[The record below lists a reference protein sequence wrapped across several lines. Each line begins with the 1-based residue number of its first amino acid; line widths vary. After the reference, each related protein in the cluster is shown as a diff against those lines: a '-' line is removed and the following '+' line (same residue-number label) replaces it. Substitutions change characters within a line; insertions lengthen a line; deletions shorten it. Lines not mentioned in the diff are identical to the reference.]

1 MEITSRYCKESIKP
15 FDLSRPPLMRAKL
28 IKIDDNRHILVINFH
43 HIISDGVSQGI
54 LMNEILELYSNV
66 PLPEVNVQ
74 YKDYVEWNHTFN
86 QSAAMK
92 KQEAY
97 WLDVYRDIPSKLDFP
112 YDYKRHH
119 IDTFEGSSVFL
130 EMERELSDHIR
141 KLAKHTGT
149 TLYTVMLSAY
159 YVLLN
164 KYTNQTDIVV
174 GTAAAGRLHPDLQD
188 VFGVFVNTLA
198 LRNEIDTSNSFKEF
212 LQQTKERTIAAFDNS
227 EYPFDDL
234 IRKLNGVRE
243 SNRNPLFDTMFVLED
258 ARMFTKQKGDVKL
271 SPIIFELDNA
281 KFDMIFNVLDFEQKI
296 VLNIE
301 YSTNLFKE
309 ETIQK
314 IAEDYFRILEEVSEN
329 LDVTLHQI
337 DMISRQEKRTLLESF
352 NHTKTAYPKGK
363 AIHQLFEE
371 QVNRIPDHTA
381 VVFEDQN

>member
-1 MEITSRYCKESIKP
+1 
-15 FDLSRPPLMRAKL
+15 
-28 IKIDDNRHILVINFH
+28 
-43 HIISDGVSQGI
+43 
-54 LMNEILELYSNV
+54 
-66 PLPEVNVQ
+66 
-74 YKDYVEWNHTFN
+74 
-86 QSAAMK
+86 MK

-130 EMERELSDHIR
+130 EMEQELSDHIR

>member
-1 MEITSRYCKESIKP
+1 
-15 FDLSRPPLMRAKL
+15 
-28 IKIDDNRHILVINFH
+28 
-43 HIISDGVSQGI
+43 
-54 LMNEILELYSNV
+54 
-66 PLPEVNVQ
+66 
-74 YKDYVEWNHTFN
+74 
-86 QSAAMK
+86 
-92 KQEAY
+92 
-97 WLDVYRDIPSKLDFP
+97 
-112 YDYKRHH
+112 
-119 IDTFEGSSVFL
+119 
-130 EMERELSDHIR
+130 SDHIR
-141 KLAKHTGT
+141 KLAKHNGT

-198 LRNEIDTSNSFKEF
+198 LRNEVDTSYSCKEF

-301 YSTNLFKE
+301 YSTSLFKE

-329 LDVTLHQI
+329 LDVALHQI

-371 QVNRIPDHTA
+371 QAKRIPDHTA
-381 VVFEDQN
+381 VVFEDQKLTYRQLNEKANQVARLLREKGVKPDTLVGIMMERSSDMIAAILGVLKAGGAYLPIDPEYPLERMRYMAFDSEVKVIISDVPLAEELTAESIELIHMDDERIAGQDRSDIDNVNQSGDLAYVIYT

>member
-1 MEITSRYCKESIKP
+1 R
-15 FDLSRPPLMRAKL
+15 RPPLMRAKL
-28 IKIDDNRHILVINFH
+28 IKIDDIRHILVMNFH

-54 LMNEILELYSNV
+54 LMNEILELYSNE
-66 PLPEVNVQ
+66 PLPEVSVQ

-86 QSAAMK
+86 QSDAMK

-130 EMERELSDHIR
+130 EMGQELSDHIR

-198 LRNEIDTSNSFKEF
+198 LRNEVDTSNSFKEF

-271 SPIIFELDNA
+271 SPIIFE
-281 KFDMIFNVLDFEQKI
+281 
-296 VLNIE
+296 
-301 YSTNLFKE
+301 
-309 ETIQK
+309 
-314 IAEDYFRILEEVSEN
+314 
-329 LDVTLHQI
+329 
-337 DMISRQEKRTLLESF
+337 
-352 NHTKTAYPKGK
+352 
-363 AIHQLFEE
+363 
-371 QVNRIPDHTA
+371 
-381 VVFEDQN
+381 